1 LVSSG
6 LTGTPVAGFILIHP
20 GIEIK
25 SIEGYPLLPHADL
38 DHVGTDLGVEA
49 VLVHPEIEG
58 RVPQPYQ
65 SGNDSGSA
73 VRVVLHLSAGSGR

>member
-1 LVSSG
+1 

-38 DHVGTDLGVEA
+38 DDERTDLGVEA
-49 VLVHPEIEG
+49 VLVHTEVEG
-58 RVPQPYQ
+58 RIPQPDQ
-65 SGNDSGSA
+65 SGIDSGIA
-73 VRVVLHLSAGSGR
+73 VRVVLHLSAGSRG

>member
-38 DHVGTDLGVEA
+38 DDVWTDLGVEA
-49 VLVHPEIEG
+49 VLVHTEVEG
-58 RVPQPYQ
+58 RIPQP
-65 SGNDSGSA
+65 D
-73 VRVVLHLSAGSGR
+73 